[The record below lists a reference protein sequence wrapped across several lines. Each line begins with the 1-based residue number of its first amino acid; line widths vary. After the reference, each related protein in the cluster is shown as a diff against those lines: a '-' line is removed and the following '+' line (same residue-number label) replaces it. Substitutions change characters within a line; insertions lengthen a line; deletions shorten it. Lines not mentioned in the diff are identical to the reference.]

1 MDLTNLLDSMKNCP
15 CGKTHECD
23 LKAIEIGSGL
33 LAKTA
38 DILKANHFPTDIL
51 VVADTNTLKAAD
63 GILAILQNGGF
74 RIKTKLFEDLRVAEY
89 AEAENIAKLSADS
102 DGILSV
108 GTGSLNDICRR
119 AALVADKEFAIFAT
133 APSMD
138 GFASVTSPLTANNFK
153 ISYPAK
159 QPSVIIGDTAILAKA
174 PVELKSAGFGD
185 MIAKYTALTDW
196 KLANLTVGEPMCE
209 RVAAVTKAGLMRAVS
224 LADKVTAEDEEA
236 AGAIFEGLILTGLA
250 MKLGDTTRAAS
261 GAEHVVSHFWECK
274 KLEQG
279 LLSDF
284 HGKKCGVATL
294 MCIRLYKELAKIEHP
309 VFTEDQTDWDT
320 VYAVYGEN
328 FRSEVE
334 KYNTPTVTD
343 ETSPA
348 VLTEHW
354 QEIRRIINEELPSVE
369 ELTALMKAAGCA
381 TTAKEIGVADD
392 LAVLGLQ
399 YHPYMRHRMMLT
411 RLVPMFDGL
420 KIDWRTLAG
429 IEGKR

>member
-1 MDLTNLLDSMKNCP
+1 MDLTNILAKLQNCP
-15 CGKTHECD
+15 CGQKHECD
-23 LKAIEIGSGL
+23 IKDVAVGSGL
-33 LAKTA
+33 LQKTA
-38 DILKANHFPTDIL
+38 EILKRNSFPTDIL
-51 VVADTNTLKAAD
+51 VVADNNTLKAAD
-63 GILAILQNGGF
+63 GILDILKDGGF
-74 RIKTKLFEDLRVAEY
+74 NIKTKIFDNLRVADY
-89 AEAENIAKLSADS
+89 DEAERIAALACDA

-119 AALVADKEFAIFAT
+119 AAFVADKEFAIFAT

-159 QPSVIIGDTAILAKA
+159 QSSVIIGDTAILAKA
-174 PVELKSAGFGD
+174 PAELKSAGFGD

-196 KLANLTVGEPMCE
+196 KLAKLTVGEAMCE
-209 RVAAVTKAGLMRAVS
+209 NVASVTREGLMRAVA
-224 LADKVTAEDEEA
+224 LADKVTSEDEEA
-236 AGAIFEGLILTGLA
+236 AEAIFEGLILTGLA

-294 MCIRLYKELAKIEHP
+294 MCIRLYKQLAAIKNP
-309 VFTEDQTDWDT
+309 VFVPDTTDWDK
-320 VYAVYGEN
+320 VYAVYGKN

-343 ETSPA
+343 ETSPEI
-348 VLTEHW
+348 LTQHW

-369 ELTALMKAAGCA
+369 ELTDLMHKAGCA
-381 TTAKEIGVADD
+381 VTAKEIGVADE

-411 RLVPMFDGL
+411 RLVPMFDGIT
-420 KIDWRTLAG
+420 IDWKALAG
-429 IEGKR
+429 I

>member
-1 MDLTNLLDSMKNCP
+1 MKNCP
-15 CGKTHECD
+15 CGQKHDCD
-23 LKAIEIGSGL
+23 LKAVEIGSGL
-33 LAKTA
+33 LANTA
-38 DILKANHFPTDIL
+38 DILHRNHFPTDIL
-51 VVADTNTLKAAD
+51 VVADSNTLRAAD
-63 GILAILQNGGF
+63 GILDILQKGGF
-74 RIKTKLFEDLRVAEY
+74 RLRTKLFDDLRVAEY
-89 AEAENIAKLSADS
+89 AEAENIARLSAEVG
-102 DGILSV
+102 GILSV

-119 AALVADKEFAIFAT
+119 AAFVADKDFAIFAT

-159 QPSVIIGDTAILAKA
+159 QPSVIIGDTKILAAA
-174 PVELKSAGFGD
+174 PAELKSAGFGD
-185 MIAKYTALTDW
+185 MIAKYTALVDW
-196 KLANLTVGEPMCE
+196 KIAKLTVGEAMCD
-209 RVAAVTKAGLMRAVS
+209 RVAAVTKAGLLRAVS

-236 AGAIFEGLILTGLA
+236 AAAIFEGLILTGLA

-294 MCIRLYKELAKIEHP
+294 LCTRLYKQLAAIETP
-309 VFTEDQTDWDT
+309 VFVPDATDWET

-328 FRSEVE
+328 FRREVE

-348 VLTEHW
+348 VLAENWEH
-354 QEIRRIINEELPSVE
+354 IRRIINEELPSEE
-369 ELTALMKAAGCA
+369 ELTALMKKAGCA
-381 TTAKEIGVADD
+381 VTAKEIGVSDA
-392 LAVLGLQ
+392 LAVTGLQ

-411 RLVPMFDGL
+411 RLVPMFDG
-420 KIDWRTLAG
+420 IDINWERLAG
-429 IEGKR
+429 I

>member
-1 MDLTNLLDSMKNCP
+1 MQNCP
-15 CGKTHECD
+15 CGQKHECD
-23 LKAIEIGSGL
+23 IKDVAVGSGL
-33 LAKTA
+33 LQQTA
-38 DILKANHFPTDIL
+38 DILKRNNFPSDIL
-51 VVADTNTLKAAD
+51 VVADNNTLKAAE
-63 GILAILQNGGF
+63 GILDILQNNGF
-74 RIKTKLFEDLRVAEY
+74 NIKTRIFDDLRVAEY
-89 AEAENIAKLSADS
+89 EEAENIAKLSADVG
-102 DGILSV
+102 GILSV

-119 AALVADKEFAIFAT
+119 AAFVANKDFAIFAT

-174 PVELKSAGFGD
+174 PAELKSAGFGD
-185 MIAKYTALTDW
+185 MIAKYTALVDW
-196 KLANLTVGEPMCE
+196 KIAKLTIGEPMCE
-209 RVAAVTKAGLMRAVS
+209 RVAAVTKDGLMRAVS
-224 LADKVTAEDEEA
+224 LADKVTSEDEQA
-236 AGAIFEGLILTGLA
+236 AEAIFEGLILTGLA

-294 MCIRLYKELAKIEHP
+294 MCTRLYKELAKIKNP
-309 VFTEDQTDWDT
+309 VFVEDTTDWDK

-343 ETSPA
+343 ETSPEILA
-348 VLTEHW
+348 SNR
-354 QEIRRIINEELPSVE
+354 QEICRIINEELPSVE
-369 ELTALMKAAGCA
+369 ELTALMKKAGCA
-381 TTAKEIGVADD
+381 TTAKEIGVTDE

-399 YHPYMRHRMMLT
+399 YHPYMRHRMMMT
-411 RLVPMFDGL
+411 RLVPMFDGIE
-420 KIDWRTLAG
+420 IDWNTMAG
-429 IEGKR
+429 I

>member
-1 MDLTNLLDSMKNCP
+1 MDLTNLLAKLQNCP
-15 CGKTHECD
+15 CGQKHECD
-23 LKAIEIGSGL
+23 LKDVAVGSGL
-33 LAKTA
+33 LQQTA
-38 DILKANHFPTDIL
+38 EILKRNNFPADIL
-51 VVADTNTLKAAD
+51 VVADNNTLKAAD
-63 GILAILQNGGF
+63 GILDILKAGGF
-74 RIKTKLFEDLRVAEY
+74 NIKTKIFDDLRVAEY
-89 AEAENIAKLSADS
+89 EEAENIAGLSADVG
-102 DGILSV
+102 GILSV

-119 AALVADKEFAIFAT
+119 AAFVADKEFAIFAT

-159 QPSVIIGDTAILAKA
+159 QPSVIIGDTKILAKA
-174 PVELKSAGFGD
+174 PAELKSAGFGD

-196 KLANLTVGEPMCE
+196 KLAKLTVGEAMCE
-209 RVAAVTKAGLMRAVS
+209 NVADVTRAGLMRAVS
-224 LADKVTAEDEEA
+224 LADKVTGEDEEA
-236 AGAIFEGLILTGLA
+236 AEAIFEGLILTGLA

-294 MCIRLYKELAKIEHP
+294 MCIRLYKELAKLENP
-309 VFTEDQTDWDT
+309 TFVPDQTDWNK
-320 VYAVYGEN
+320 VYAIYGET

-343 ETSPA
+343 ETSPEI
-348 VLTEHW
+348 LTANW

-369 ELTALMKAAGCA
+369 ELTSIMKAAGCA
-381 TTAKEIGVADD
+381 TTAKEIGVSDD

-411 RLVPMFDGL
+411 RLVPMFDGIE
-420 KIDWRTLAG
+420 IDWKTIAG
-429 IEGKR
+429 I

>member
-1 MDLTNLLDSMKNCP
+1 MDLSNLLAKLQNCP
-15 CGKTHECD
+15 CGKKHECD
-23 LKAIEIGSGL
+23 LKDVAVGSGL
-33 LAKTA
+33 LKQTA
-38 DILKANHFPTDIL
+38 EILKKNNFPTDIL
-51 VVADTNTLKAAD
+51 VVADNNTLKAAD
-63 GILAILQNGGF
+63 GILDILKTGGF
-74 RIKTKLFEDLRVAEY
+74 HIKTKFFDDLRVAEY
-89 AEAENIAKLSADS
+89 EEAENIAKLSADV

-119 AALVADKEFAIFAT
+119 AAFVANKDFAIFAT

-174 PVELKSAGFGD
+174 PAELKSAGFGD

-196 KLANLTVGEPMCE
+196 KLAKLTVGEAMCE
-209 RVAAVTKAGLMRAVS
+209 NVASVTRDGLMRAVS
-224 LADKVTAEDEEA
+224 LADKVTSEDEEA

-294 MCIRLYKELAKIEHP
+294 MCIRLYKELAKIENP
-309 VFTEDQTDWDT
+309 VFVKDSTDWDK
-320 VYAVYGEN
+320 VYEIYGEN

-343 ETSPA
+343 ETSPEI
-348 VLTEHW
+348 LTQNW

-369 ELTALMKAAGCA
+369 ELTALMKQAGCA
-381 TTAKEIGVADD
+381 TTAKEIGVADN

-411 RLVPMFDGL
+411 RLVPMFNGI
-420 KIDWRTLAG
+420 KIDWNTMAG
-429 IEGKR
+429 I

>member
-1 MDLTNLLDSMKNCP
+1 MNLSNLLSDMQNCP
-15 CGKTHECD
+15 CGQKHECD
-23 LKAIEIGSGL
+23 LRAVEIGSGL
-33 LAKTA
+33 LSKTA
-38 DILKANHFPTDIL
+38 QILKENDFPTSVL
-51 VVADTNTLKAAD
+51 LVADNNTLKAAE
-63 GILAILQNGGF
+63 GITDILQEGGF
-74 RIKTKLFEDLRVAEY
+74 FLKTKIFDDLRVAEY
-89 AEAENIAKLSADS
+89 EEAENIASLAAEV
-102 DGILSV
+102 DGIISV

-119 AALVADKEFAIFAT
+119 AALVANKEFAIFAT

-174 PVELKSAGFGD
+174 PAELKSAGFGD
-185 MIAKYTALTDW
+185 MIAKYTALVDW
-196 KLANLTVGEPMCE
+196 KIAKLTTGEAMCE
-209 RVAAVTKAGLMRAVS
+209 KVAAVTKAGLMRAIS
-224 LADKVTAEDEEA
+224 LADKVTSENEEA

-294 MCIRLYKELAKIEHP
+294 MCTRLYKELAKIEKP
-309 VFTEDQTDWDT
+309 DFVADQTDWEQ
-320 VYAVYGEN
+320 VYVVYGDN

-343 ETSPA
+343 ETSPERLA
-348 VLTEHW
+348 EVW
-354 QEIRRIINEELPSVE
+354 SEIRRIINEELPDVDA
-369 ELTALMKAAGCA
+369 LTALMQSAGCA
-381 TTAKEIGVADD
+381 ITAAEIGVSDE
-392 LAVLGLQ
+392 LAVTGLQ

-411 RLVPMFDGL
+411 RLVPMFSG
-420 KIDWRTLAG
+420 ISPDWKKLAG
-429 IEGKR
+429 I

>member
-1 MDLTNLLDSMKNCP
+1 MDLSNLLAKMQNCP
-15 CGKTHECD
+15 CGQKHECD
-23 LKAIEIGSGL
+23 IKDVAVGSGL
-33 LAKTA
+33 LQQTA
-38 DILKANHFPTDIL
+38 DILKRNNFPSDIL
-51 VVADTNTLKAAD
+51 VVADNNTLKAAE
-63 GILAILQNGGF
+63 GILDILQNNGF
-74 RIKTKLFEDLRVAEY
+74 NIKTRIFDDLRVAEY
-89 AEAENIAKLSADS
+89 EEAENIAKLSADVG
-102 DGILSV
+102 GILSV

-119 AALVADKEFAIFAT
+119 AAFVANKDFAIFAT

-174 PVELKSAGFGD
+174 PAELKSAGFGD
-185 MIAKYTALTDW
+185 MIAKYTALVDW
-196 KLANLTVGEPMCE
+196 KIAKLTIGEPMCE
-209 RVAAVTKAGLMRAVS
+209 RVAAVTKDGLMRAVS
-224 LADKVTAEDEEA
+224 LADKVTSEDEQA
-236 AGAIFEGLILTGLA
+236 AEAIFEGLILTGLA

-294 MCIRLYKELAKIEHP
+294 MCTRLYKELAKIKNP
-309 VFTEDQTDWDT
+309 VFVEDTTDWDK

-343 ETSPA
+343 ETSPEILA
-348 VLTEHW
+348 SNR
-354 QEIRRIINEELPSVE
+354 QEICRIINEELPSVE
-369 ELTALMKAAGCA
+369 ELTALMKKAGCA
-381 TTAKEIGVADD
+381 TTAKEIGVTDE

-399 YHPYMRHRMMLT
+399 YHPYMRHRMMMT
-411 RLVPMFDGL
+411 RLVPMFDGIE
-420 KIDWRTLAG
+420 IDWNTMAG
-429 IEGKR
+429 I

>member
-1 MDLTNLLDSMKNCP
+1 MDLSNLLAKMQNCP
-15 CGKTHECD
+15 CGQKHECD
-23 LKAIEIGSGL
+23 LKDVAVGSGL
-33 LAKTA
+33 LQQTA
-38 DILKANHFPTDIL
+38 EILQRNNFPTDIL
-51 VVADTNTLKAAD
+51 VVADNNTLKAAD
-63 GILAILQNGGF
+63 GILDILQNNGF
-74 RIKTKLFEDLRVAEY
+74 NIKTRIFDDLRVAEY
-89 AEAENIAKLSADS
+89 EEAENIARLSADVG
-102 DGILSV
+102 GILSV

-119 AALVADKEFAIFAT
+119 AALVADKAFAIFAT

-174 PVELKSAGFGD
+174 PAELKSAGFGD

-196 KLANLTVGEPMCE
+196 KLANLTVGESMCE
-209 RVAAVTKAGLMRAVS
+209 NVATVTRQGLLRAVS
-224 LADKVTAEDEEA
+224 LADKVTSEDEQA
-236 AGAIFEGLILTGLA
+236 AEAIFEGLILTGLA

-294 MCIRLYKELAKIEHP
+294 MCTRLYKELAKIENP
-309 VFTEDQTDWDT
+309 VFVEDATDWDK

-334 KYNTPTVTD
+334 KYNTSTVTD
-343 ETSPA
+343 ETSPEILA
-348 VLTEHW
+348 NNW
-354 QEIRRIINEELPSVE
+354 QEIRRIINEELPGVE
-369 ELTALMKAAGCA
+369 ELTALMKKAGCA

-411 RLVPMFDGL
+411 RLVPMFDGITL
-420 KIDWRTLAG
+420 DWNALAG
-429 IEGKR
+429 I

>member
-1 MDLTNLLDSMKNCP
+1 MKNCP

-196 KLANLTVGEPMCE
+196 KLAKLTVGEPMCE

-429 IEGKR
+429 MEGKR

>member
-1 MDLTNLLDSMKNCP
+1 MDLTNLLAKLQNCP
-15 CGKTHECD
+15 CGQTHECD
-23 LKAIEIGSGL
+23 IKDVAVGSGL
-33 LAKTA
+33 LLHTA
-38 DILKANHFPTDIL
+38 DILKRNNFPTDIL
-51 VVADTNTLKAAD
+51 VVADNNTLKAAD
-63 GILAILQNGGF
+63 GILDILKDGGF
-74 RIKTKLFEDLRVAEY
+74 NIKTKIFDDLRVADY
-89 AEAENIAKLSADS
+89 DEAERIAALADDA

-119 AALVADKEFAIFAT
+119 AAFVADKEFAIFAT

-174 PVELKSAGFGD
+174 PAELKSAGFGD

-196 KLANLTVGEPMCE
+196 KIAKLTVGEAMCE
-209 RVAAVTKAGLMRAVS
+209 NVAAVTREGLMRAVS
-224 LADKVTAEDEEA
+224 LADKVTGEDEEA
-236 AGAIFEGLILTGLA
+236 AEAIFEGLILTGLA

-274 KLEQG
+274 KLEKG

-294 MCIRLYKELAKIEHP
+294 MCIRLYKELAKIESP
-309 VFTEDQTDWDT
+309 VFVADQTDWDK

-343 ETSPA
+343 ETSPEILA
-348 VLTEHW
+348 QNW
-354 QEIRRIINEELPSVE
+354 QEIRRIINEELPTVE

-381 TTAKEIGVADD
+381 TTAEEIGVSDD

-420 KIDWRTLAG
+420 KIDWHTLAG
-429 IEGKR
+429 I